1 MFCKNCG
8 AEINEGAAF
17 CLKCGA
23 KVGLQPEAGSGIA
36 TTISGT
42 DCQKD
47 EPSSKMKHVML
58 SMFLL
63 SIAFFV
69 ITAFMW
75 FFWYVYADW
84 AGWIPIFLYYTCII
98 HRMNRWRHKAA

>member
-47 EPSSKMKHVML
+47 EPYSKMKHVML

-69 ITAFMW
+69 ITALFSNEILIRSLK
-75 FFWYVYADW
+75 YS
-84 AGWIPIFLYYTCII
+84 FLFSVTLFPC
-98 HRMNRWRHKAA
+98 